1 MGLGGGCGVAT
12 NLGSPYLGLGVY
24 LGFPHLGLSLHTLQ
38 SARTFCATV
47 FFAIFCSHT
56 PSKTT
61 NKCDIIINMSS
72 LFRGLIERGERWGA
86 LLRLAQLGVSSKVMW
101 LANARSVVYLQK

>member
-1 MGLGGGCGVAT
+1 MLSGEHVSGMMGLGGGCGVAT

-47 FFAIFCSHT
+47 FLPYFAPI
-56 PSKTT
+56 P
-61 NKCDIIINMSS
+61 
-72 LFRGLIERGERWGA
+72 
-86 LLRLAQLGVSSKVMW
+86 
-101 LANARSVVYLQK
+101 LQKQPTNVTLS

>member
-1 MGLGGGCGVAT
+1 MLVFNFREEENCYQRTCERMMGLGGGCGVAT

-38 SARTFCATV
+38 SARTFCATALFV
-47 FFAIFCSHT
+47 IFCSHT

-61 NKCDIIINMSS
+61 NKCHITIKKSS
-72 LFRGLIERGERWGA
+72 LFRGLIERG
-86 LLRLAQLGVSSKVMW
+86 
-101 LANARSVVYLQK
+101 